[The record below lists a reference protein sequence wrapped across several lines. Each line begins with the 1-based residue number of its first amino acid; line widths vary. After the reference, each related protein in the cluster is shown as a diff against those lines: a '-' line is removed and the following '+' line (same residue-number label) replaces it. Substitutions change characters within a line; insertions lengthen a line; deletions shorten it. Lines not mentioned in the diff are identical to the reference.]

1 MILHTKKKGLLTIF
15 GILFGLGTF
24 TIFGLTMSVGLIVHH
39 KINAQNSVD
48 IGAIYAAQKQ
58 AETLSVLSHLNYQL
72 WQNYK
77 LFSYRYNVL
86 GNIGAYRKGGA
97 TGTARLD
104 IISSKHQ
111 ADNIDLEMICPNTGD
126 PTICAGRGG
135 GTPTGCIEQDFSTG
149 GCPSAFCVWHPYFY
163 IEGRK
168 DDTTNPCQNLHEPL
182 DLPETSTGGI
192 GIGYRL
198 AQRKVK
204 QLSDQIRESCKAM
217 GLVNWLVASAS
228 YLSFYDEQR
237 KRKEFIKKYFNT
249 IIKGGLDLDGKPIK
263 EGVKKTIVKNL
274 TLPIHQSEK
283 FIYSK
288 RSSDGKNFDDYFKWE
303 KVDIADPQ
311 NSTGL
316 NLNYVQNIKSSDPTK
331 TCGREVMII
340 FDICDLDCGQHLD
353 IDSCESIQ
361 SYPYSPGTVNGRR
374 TRCKELKD
382 ARDDPEQVIGFITRK
397 PNKTNF
403 YSQVF
408 MHVNFHGGIFFPFRN
423 TIPMVAQA
431 LSKPFG
437 ASFGEPNIKTWENYD
452 SPPFP
457 TYPLSA
463 DSSAQYRYGLLA
475 AKRQVILHE
484 LMNEFIKFNP
494 RGFPPNPPKPVDVKE
509 AGFDLLSYM
518 NLKVTGSAGMV
529 LPWIEDGSTGNYEVD
544 SNRILSFPARIMEE
558 IAISPDE
565 YDETNFSILTNY
577 MLSAYIRLKE
587 SGVKFPTSINPIGDY
602 IPPDIGHYDGREFL
616 EKIINGTVTRGI
628 SASNTVL
635 KQDYI
640 NHLNNFNL
648 KVGSFEPSFF
658 LNYIERQ
665 INLAKWHW
673 KIPESKK
680 LEDIDYT
687 LTSWVPRMKGDIFT
701 SFAKFRD
708 ISSQQ
713 RGSLGRDCSSIDPPI
728 QCCFLRITDDFKMDS
743 LKIRSQGNYNHL
755 YWERNK
761 RKHIPHFT
769 HCVSG
774 GRSGFSVKIIHP
786 STVNEDLLSSE
797 RGQHS
802 P

>member
-86 GNIGAYRKGGA
+86 GNVGAYRKGGA

-104 IISSKHQ
+104 ISSSTSTQ
-111 ADNIDLEMICPNTGD
+111 RVNNIINLEMICPNTVSNNCSRLGQVGPCD
-126 PTICAGRGG
+126 KSKV
-135 GTPTGCIEQDFSTG
+135 ENQ
-149 GCPSAFCVWHPYFY
+149 CPFAFCVWHPYFY

-228 YLSFYDEQR
+228 YLSFYDEQQ

-288 RSSDGKNFDDYFKWE
+288 RSSDGKSFDDYFKWE

-316 NLNYVQNIKSSDPTK
+316 KLNYVQNIKSSDPTK
-331 TCGREVMII
+331 TCGREVMSI

-397 PNKTNF
+397 PNETNF

-437 ASFGEPNIKTWENYD
+437 ASFGEPNIKTWENKTFP
-452 SPPFP
+452 SFP

-463 DSSAQYRYGLLA
+463 DSSAPYRYGLLA

-494 RGFPPNPPKPVDVKE
+494 TRFPLT
-509 AGFDLLSYM
+509 LLILIQ
-518 NLKVTGSAGMV
+518 LKKQV
-529 LPWIEDGSTGNYEVD
+529 LIYLV
-544 SNRILSFPARIMEE
+544 I
-558 IAISPDE
+558 
-565 YDETNFSILTNY
+565 
-577 MLSAYIRLKE
+577 
-587 SGVKFPTSINPIGDY
+587 
-602 IPPDIGHYDGREFL
+602 
-616 EKIINGTVTRGI
+616 
-628 SASNTVL
+628 
-635 KQDYI
+635 
-640 NHLNNFNL
+640 
-648 KVGSFEPSFF
+648 
-658 LNYIERQ
+658 
-665 INLAKWHW
+665 
-673 KIPESKK
+673 
-680 LEDIDYT
+680 
-687 LTSWVPRMKGDIFT
+687 
-701 SFAKFRD
+701 
-708 ISSQQ
+708 
-713 RGSLGRDCSSIDPPI
+713 
-728 QCCFLRITDDFKMDS
+728 
-743 LKIRSQGNYNHL
+743 
-755 YWERNK
+755 
-761 RKHIPHFT
+761 
-769 HCVSG
+769 
-774 GRSGFSVKIIHP
+774 
-786 STVNEDLLSSE
+786 
-797 RGQHS
+797 
-802 P
+802 

>member
-77 LFSYRYNVL
+77 LFSYRYNFL
-86 GNIGAYRKGGA
+86 GNVGAYRKGGA
-97 TGTARLD
+97 SGQID
-104 IISSKHQ
+104 IRSSSS
-111 ADNIDLEMICPNTGD
+111 DDMFCPNTGKSRCSFAGQPRECSGD
-126 PTICAGRGG
+126 TI
-135 GTPTGCIEQDFSTG
+135 EKDVNNN
-149 GCPSAFCVWHPYFY
+149 GCPFAFCVWHPYFY
-163 IEGRK
+163 IDGRK
-168 DDTTNPCQNLHEPL
+168 ATDTANPCQNLHEPL
-182 DLPETSTGGI
+182 DLPKVSSGGI

-217 GLVNWLVASAS
+217 GLVNWLMASAS

-263 EGVKKTIVKNL
+263 DGVENTIVKNL
-274 TLPIHQSEK
+274 TLPIYQSEK
-283 FIYSK
+283 FIYAK
-288 RSSDGKNFDDYFKWE
+288 RSSDGKNFDDYFDW
-303 KVDIADPQ
+303 VDVEPA
-311 NSTGL
+311 NL

-331 TCGREVMII
+331 TCGREVMSI

-361 SYPYSPGTVNGRR
+361 SYPYKSFADAYGEE
-374 TRCKELKD
+374 TRCKELQK
-382 ARDDPEQVIGFITRK
+382 ARDEKQVIGFTIK
-397 PNKTNF
+397 KDPNKTNF

-423 TIPMVAQA
+423 PIPMVAQA

-463 DSSAQYRYGLLA
+463 DSTAQYRYGLLA
-475 AKRQVILHE
+475 AKRQVILHD

-544 SNRILSFPARIMEE
+544 SSKILNFPARIMEE

-673 KIPESKK
+673 KISESKK

-713 RGSLGRDCSSIDPPI
+713 RGSLGRDCSSIDPPV
-728 QCCFLRITDDFKMDS
+728 QCCFLKITDDFKMDS